1 MVERSKVPYFATPQ
15 CLGQTNTR
23 VYYPGLVFVNTKMF
37 ISRTWWQVITRKNIQ
52 IAYFRYSLRLKRH
65 LDRFSLVEGCEGV
78 TNRQTDRQTRST
90 SRRAYFSNSRH
101 LTLLAVLAG
110 DAGLQEASH
119 ANADCVCN
127 L

>member
-1 MVERSKVPYFATPQ
+1 MVASNYSK
-15 CLGQTNTR
+15 
-23 VYYPGLVFVNTKMF
+23 
-37 ISRTWWQVITRKNIQ
+37 KNIQ

-78 TNRQTDRQTRST
+78 TNRQTDRQTDRQTRST